1 LKEIRKPAGKN
12 KAIIGGV
19 SNILKPGRTL
29 QVSLQDN
36 DWIDSQTINLAKIK
50 LVRQFL
56 CQILDITSDKIA
68 RPDR

>member
-1 LKEIRKPAGKN
+1 LREIRKPAGKN

-36 DWIDSQTINLAKIK
+36 DWIDRKTIELDKIK
-50 LVRQFL
+50 TIRRFM
-56 CQILDITSDKIA
+56 CEILDIT
-68 RPDR
+68 PQ

>member
-1 LKEIRKPAGKN
+1 MKEIRKPAGKN

-36 DWIDSQTINLAKIK
+36 DWIDNRTVNLDKIK
-50 LVRQFL
+50 LVREFL
-56 CQILDITSDKIA
+56 CQILDVTFQ
-68 RPDR
+68 